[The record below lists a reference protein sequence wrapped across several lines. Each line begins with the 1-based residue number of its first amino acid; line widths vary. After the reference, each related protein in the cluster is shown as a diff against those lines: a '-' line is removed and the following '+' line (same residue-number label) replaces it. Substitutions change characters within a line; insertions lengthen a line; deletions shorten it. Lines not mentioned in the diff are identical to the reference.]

1 MRGFLDQSQNDVKQ
15 SQCNRGLFSTLNWKL
30 PYLHCIFDDT
40 RKKKQNQKNKNKK
53 TLLYWPH
60 SLYLLPQGL
69 VSPSW
74 RDQFPD
80 RHNEGNL
87 LRPVSLL
94 HLVILCGKS
103 SEKRR
108 RSFISVFRDWLIA
121 TATTHSGKNHS
132 GMPQQ
137 QVPTTIYFWWNAEWL
152 RKSVTVTEFSHRK
165 IGSQKF
171 PFVFVSTESSFG
183 IQDQENSSAD
193 TKSLCLNIHGGKTF
207 FSFTAEN
214 SFVTY

>member
-53 TLLYWPH
+53 TLLYWPR

-103 SEKRR
+103 SQKKKKIIHKRV
-108 RSFISVFRDWLIA
+108 SWLTNRYGYNTLGKKSQWYA
-121 TATTHSGKNHS
+121 TATRPNNNLLLVKRIMIEKICDCNR
-132 GMPQQ
+132 
-137 QVPTTIYFWWNAEWL
+137 I
-152 RKSVTVTEFSHRK
+152 FS
-165 IGSQKF
+165 
-171 PFVFVSTESSFG
+171 P
-183 IQDQENSSAD
+183 
-193 TKSLCLNIHGGKTF
+193 
-207 FSFTAEN
+207 
-214 SFVTY
+214 